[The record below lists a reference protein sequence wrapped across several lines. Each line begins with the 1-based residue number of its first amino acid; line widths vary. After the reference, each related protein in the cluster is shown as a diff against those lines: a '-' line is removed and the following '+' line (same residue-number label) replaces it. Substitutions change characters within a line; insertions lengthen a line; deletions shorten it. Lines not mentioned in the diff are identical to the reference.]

1 MAVEAELQGQKQ
13 VIECNA
19 QKLKIREE
27 LAKARAKV
35 SAYDEVKPVNF
46 EEAII
51 MPHYKATR
59 ISSLIMMTDI
69 TDTIPWKE
77 KNFINTWNFST
88 LRGHCKKELR
98 QKPIIKKSVQL

>member
-1 MAVEAELQGQKQ
+1 MAVEAELQ

-19 QKLKIREE
+19 QKLKIKEE

-35 SAYDEVKPVNF
+35 SAYDELKPVNF

-59 ISSLIMMTDI
+59 ISSLITMTDT

-77 KNFINTWNFST
+77 KNFINTWDFST
-88 LRGHCKKELR
+88 LRGNCKKELR
-98 QKPIIKKSVQL
+98 QKSIIEKSVQL